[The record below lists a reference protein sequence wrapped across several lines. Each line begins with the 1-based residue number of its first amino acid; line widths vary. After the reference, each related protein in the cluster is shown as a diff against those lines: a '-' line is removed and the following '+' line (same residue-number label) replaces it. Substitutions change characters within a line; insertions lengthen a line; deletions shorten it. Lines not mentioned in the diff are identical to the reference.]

1 MIYENYISRHRKY
14 LNEYNDENDVFDQIK
29 DLYRNDSNFEITNN
43 VTLEEALSSDLPI
56 YTKATRIPEKLGLRI
71 KHISKAIANND
82 AILIDSNHLRFN
94 KDVYI
99 FNVLHNIIK
108 KVNSSTVYKF

>member
-1 MIYENYISRHRKY
+1 MIYKNYINIHRKH
-14 LNEYNDENDVFDQIK
+14 LKDFDKENDAYDQIK
-29 DLYRNDSNFEITNN
+29 DLYWNDKMCDQPKNI
-43 VTLEEALSSDLPI
+43 TLEEALSSNLPI
-56 YTKATRIPEKLGLRI
+56 YTKAARIPEKLRT
-71 KHISKAIANND
+71 HIIHITKAITNND

>member
-1 MIYENYISRHRKY
+1 MIYENYITRHRKH
-14 LNEYNDENDVFDQIK
+14 LKDFDKENDAYDQIK
-29 DLYRNDSNFEITNN
+29 DLYWNDTMCDQPKNI
-43 VTLEEALSSDLPI
+43 TLEEALSSDLPI
-56 YTKATRIPEKLGLRI
+56 YTKATRIPEKLGFRI

-94 KDVYI
+94 KEVYI

>member
-1 MIYENYISRHRKY
+1 MIYENYISRHRTY
-14 LNEYNDENDVFDQIK
+14 LKDFDQENDAYAQIK
-29 DLYRNDSNFEITNN
+29 DLYWNDKMCDQPKNI
-43 VTLEEALSSDLPI
+43 TLEEALSSNLPI

-71 KHISKAIANND
+71 KHISKAISNND

-94 KDVYI
+94 KEVFI

-108 KVNSSTVYKF
+108 KVNLSTTYKF